1 MKKILFITLLTLSF
15 ANLFAQSELTV
26 VKGETMD
33 GKKIRVDYYKGKSKD
48 LIEKIEYEV
57 VDELNIKVKEYK
69 NKINEYSKTIEDLKK
84 DKNTSDNT
92 ILKLNQRISALN
104 DSLIFMEKKCNQHL
118 ANLKKCESQLA
129 NDSLT
134 EQPGDEIEHFIAVID
149 SLSKVNQWLSLRMK
163 EMDTVIPIIKRNSE
177 PSHSI
182 GLDLGFGLSLF
193 NNTNLKNDFW
203 SKETC
208 TNLHISVYFQTKRLL
223 KNFPLSVGVGIGY
236 DNIPLNAH
244 FNYYS
249 ETFNGIYD
257 NDGDIYNLNRDYYDV
272 SEKVSLSY
280 ISVPLFV
287 AFGQPYSNKLSVYG
301 KLTIIPMLNISK
313 SITASGTYTSTGYY
327 PQWDATLHDIPE
339 LGFNT
344 DAQCYNNDMN
354 MNVNSFILTGSLS
367 AGVYYPLCNHNKN
380 SDGSQFVLKG
390 GVRLDYTLMSG
401 AGKASTEDIA
411 NAKYHL
417 GTYNTIENTN
427 VFSPI
432 IEIGL
437 VYLLKK

>member
-1 MKKILFITLLTLSF
+1 MFNDLYRQGYSRLGELHEDDAINLYIPKLLEAINKNDTDK
-15 ANLFAQSELTV
+15 
-26 VKGETMD
+26 VKGLLSYEVRDEYTD
-33 GKKIRVDYYKGKSKD
+33 DDVQALVDIFTGELEDPCPKEWIDSSSLSGGGKYVATVSSNWVFISSDDSMYSIAFTIKYLDDYYPRNEGF
-48 LIEKIEYEV
+48 EYICV
-57 VDELNIKVKEYK
+57 F
-69 NKINEYSKTIEDLKK
+69 
-84 DKNTSDNT
+84 DKY
-92 ILKLNQRISALN
+92 REA
-104 DSLIFMEKKCNQHL
+104 
-118 ANLKKCESQLA
+118 
-129 NDSLT
+129 
-134 EQPGDEIEHFIAVID
+134 
-149 SLSKVNQWLSLRMK
+149 
-163 EMDTVIPIIKRNSE
+163 
-177 PSHSI
+177 
-182 GLDLGFGLSLF
+182 
-193 NNTNLKNDFW
+193 
-203 SKETC
+203 
-208 TNLHISVYFQTKRLL
+208 Y
-223 KNFPLSVGVGIGY
+223 
-236 DNIPLNAH
+236 

-249 ETFNGIYD
+249 ETFDGIYD

-327 PQWDATLHDIPE
+327 PQWDVTLHDIPE

-354 MNVNSFILTGSLS
+354 MNVSSFILTGSLS
-367 AGVYYPLCNHNKN
+367 AGVYYPLCNLNMN
-380 SDGSQFVLKG
+380 ADGSQFVLKG
-390 GVRLDYTLMSG
+390 GVRLDYTLMSV
-401 AGKASTEDIA
+401 AGKPSTEDIA